1 MAALKS
7 GGKGEMDGEA
17 AHGLDER
24 LKKRNEKKRK
34 EKKRREKKRK
44 EQASKR
50 DYSAKGITV
59 ISEGKE

>member
-24 LKKRNEKKRK
+24 LKKSNENKERK
-34 EKKRREKKRK
+34 GK
-44 EQASKR
+44 EQASK
-50 DYSAKGITV
+50 KVTV